1 MESVASKPNLFG
13 LDRAALREIVAGL
26 GEPAYR
32 AEQIYLWLY
41 RRRARTIAEMTDLGR
56 GIRDAL
62 AAAYDLRWPEV
73 VERGHSQDG
82 TIKYL
87 FRLDDGATVESVY
100 IPEDRRRTICISTQ
114 AGCPLKCT
122 FCLTGISGYK
132 RNLKPWEILG
142 QVATV
147 MHETAELGGARSAAT
162 SEGGFR
168 GGRERPS
175 TSRVSA
181 PPEVEDRGGA
191 RSAAT
196 SEGGFRGG
204 RERPSTSRVSA
215 PPDLKGRAW
224 NIVVMGMGEP
234 LLNYE
239 NTVIALRALM
249 DPDGFAVAPKKLTL
263 STVGI
268 LPALEKLMQEPVRPN
283 LAISLHAPTK
293 ELRRELMP
301 IEDRYDIKD
310 VIAAAQRYPIPRGG
324 AVTYE
329 YVLLGGVNDQPA
341 HARAL
346 VRLLAGS
353 RGKVNLIPLNPAPEI
368 PFAPPTREAVDE
380 FCRILSEARVTVSVR
395 RPRGQDILAA
405 CGQLHL
411 KRGEVPVP
419 APVAS

>member
-1 MESVASKPNLFG
+1 VTSKPNLFG

-41 RRRARTIAEMTDLGR
+41 RRRARTIAEMTDLAK

-114 AGCPLKCT
+114 AGCPLKCA

-147 MHETAELGGARSAAT
+147 MHE
-162 SEGGFR
+162 
-168 GGRERPS
+168 
-175 TSRVSA
+175 A
-181 PPEVEDRGGA
+181 PPE
-191 RSAAT
+191 
-196 SEGGFRGG
+196 
-204 RERPSTSRVSA
+204 PK
-215 PPDLKGRAW
+215 PW
-224 NIVVMGMGEP
+224 NVVVMGMGEP
-234 LLNYE
+234 LLNYD

-249 DPDGFAVAPKKLTL
+249 DPEGFAVAPKKLTL

-293 ELRRELMP
+293 ELRLELMP
-301 IEDRYDIKD
+301 IEERYDIKD

-353 RGKVNLIPLNPAPEI
+353 HGKVNLIPLNPAPEI
-368 PFAPPTREAVDE
+368 PFAPPSREAVDE
-380 FCRILSEARVTVSVR
+380 FCRILSEARVPVSVR

-411 KRGEVPVP
+411 KRGDVPVP

>member
-1 MESVASKPNLFG
+1 VASKPNLFG
-13 LDRAALREIVAGL
+13 LDRAALGEIVAGL

-32 AEQIYLWLY
+32 AEQIYFWLY
-41 RRRARTIAEMTDLGR
+41 RRRARTIAEMTDLAK
-56 GIRDAL
+56 GIREKL
-62 AAAYDLRWPEV
+62 AAAHDLRWPEV

-100 IPEDRRRTICISTQ
+100 IPEERRRTICISTQ
-114 AGCPLKCT
+114 AGCPLKCV

-142 QVATV
+142 QVARV
-147 MHETAELGGARSAAT
+147 MEEADRELGGARSAAT

-175 TSRVSA
+175 QSRVSA
-181 PPEVEDRGGA
+181 PPEIRK
-191 RSAAT
+191 
-196 SEGGFRGG
+196 
-204 RERPSTSRVSA
+204 P
-215 PPDLKGRAW
+215 W
-224 NIVVMGMGEP
+224 NVVVMGMGEP
-234 LLNYE
+234 LLNYD
-239 NTVIALRALM
+239 NTVVALRALM
-249 DPDGFAVAPKKLTL
+249 DPEGFGVAPKKLTL

-268 LPALEKLMQEPVRPN
+268 LPALEKLMLEPVRPN

-293 ELRRELMP
+293 ELRLELMP
-301 IEDRYDIKD
+301 IEERYDIKD

-353 RGKVNLIPLNPAPEI
+353 HGKVNLIPLNPAPEI

-380 FCRILSEARVTVSVR
+380 FCRILSEARVPVSVR

>member
-1 MESVASKPNLFG
+1 VESAASKPNLFG

-41 RRRARTIAEMTDLGR
+41 RRRARTVAEMTDLAKGV
-56 GIRDAL
+56 RDAL
-62 AAAYDLRWPEV
+62 SAAYDLRWPDV

-87 FRLDDGATVESVY
+87 FRLDDGATIESVY
-100 IPEDRRRTICISTQ
+100 IPEERRRTICISTQ
-114 AGCPLKCT
+114 AGCPLQCA

-147 MHETAELGGARSAAT
+147 MHEIRELGGARSAAT

-168 GGRERPS
+168 GGRAAATAVS
-175 TSRVSA
+175 ASA
-181 PPEVEDRGGA
+181 PPEI
-191 RSAAT
+191 SK
-196 SEGGFRGG
+196 
-204 RERPSTSRVSA
+204 P
-215 PPDLKGRAW
+215 W
-224 NIVVMGMGEP
+224 NVVVMGMGEP

-239 NTVIALRALM
+239 STVIALRALM
-249 DPDGFAVAPKKLTL
+249 DPEGFGVAPKKLTL

-293 ELRRELMP
+293 ELRLELMP
-301 IEDRYDIKD
+301 IEERYDIKD
-310 VIAAAQRYPIPRGG
+310 VIAAAQRYPIPHGG

-329 YVLLGGVNDQPA
+329 YVLLGGVNDRPA

-353 RGKVNLIPLNPAPEI
+353 HGKVNLIPLNPAPEI

-380 FCRILSEARVTVSVR
+380 FCRILSEARVPVSVR